1 MYVQLQLVTFF
12 LFCLQ
17 GSEQK
22 AVSSASGGATRVV
35 AGSSARM
42 VFIVKVSVIQSSSKC
57 YAASKCYT
65 ATLADQLTF
74 FPFC

>member
-22 AVSSASGGATRVV
+22 AVSSASGGDTRVV
-35 AGSSARM
+35 AGSSGE
-42 VFIVKVSVIQSSSKC
+42 SKNGLH
-57 YAASKCYT
+57 SQGKCYT
-65 ATLADQLTF
+65 EL
-74 FPFC
+74 